1 MNTFLEYMSEETKPP
16 LNVVVNV
23 TVSNPDMTETA
34 QAGLSVTLRENEL
47 HLVQEAMSV
56 LFASAINQ
64 LHQKEA
70 RREEVEK

>member
-1 MNTFLEYMSEETKPP
+1 MNTFLEYMPEETKPP
-16 LNVVVNV
+16 LNIVVNV
-23 TVSNPDMTETA
+23 TVSNPGMTETA

-47 HLVQEAMSV
+47 HLIQEAMSV

-64 LHQKEA
+64 LRQKEA

>member
-16 LNVVVNV
+16 LSIVVNV

-64 LHQKEA
+64 LRQKEA

>member
-1 MNTFLEYMSEETKPP
+1 MNI
-16 LNVVVNV
+16 LNMVVNV

-47 HLVQEAMSV
+47 YLIQEAMPA

-64 LHQKEA
+64 LRQREA